1 VVINMSRRGTR
12 PPTSNIQQRLR
23 RETMP
28 HWVLDV
34 GCSMLDVFLRFGSCG
49 GGSADSRESG
59 AVGPNART
67 RLSSLIGF
75 GWRQAGPLREGIFA
89 ASVSLL
95 SLLLFASPFST
106 EAAQNGVELLDVRKI
121 WDRAPH
127 NAFTDLVR
135 FKGRWFCVFREGQAH
150 VSFDGALRVITS
162 KNGRDWTSTAL
173 LTSAD
178 GDLRDAKITVTPD
191 HRLMLSGAAALRQP
205 SEFKHQSLAW
215 FSADGRTWN
224 EPVTIGDPNLWLWR
238 VTWHKGTAYGIAYDT
253 AGERFIR
260 LYTSTDGKRFQ
271 ALVPELFNE
280 GQPNETSILFQPD
293 DTALCLLRRDGS
305 PGSGKLG
312 LARPPYTNWQ
322 WRDLGAKI
330 GGPHMIR
337 LADGRIVA
345 AVRLYDGGVR
355 TALAWLDPD
364 AGTLTEFLRLPSSG
378 DTSYAGLAWYK
389 DLLWVSYYSSHEGKT
404 CIYLAKVKITS
415 PTPRPAR

>member
-1 VVINMSRRGTR
+1 MF
-12 PPTSNIQQRLR
+12 
-23 RETMP
+23 
-28 HWVLDV
+28 
-34 GCSMLDVFLRFGSCG
+34 DVFLRFRSCG
-49 GGSADSRESG
+49 GNADSLDRGLG
-59 AVGPNART
+59 APARYSRT
-67 RLSSLIGF
+67 RLSAPLGF
-75 GWRQAGPLREGIFA
+75 GRRHAGSLTEKILA
-89 ASVSLL
+89 VSISLVSLV
-95 SLLLFASPFST
+95 LFASPFSID
-106 EAAQNGVELLDVRKI
+106 AAQAGVELLDVRKI

-135 FKGRWFCVFREGQAH
+135 FKGRWFCVFREGRAH
-150 VSFDGALRVITS
+150 VSPDGALRVITS
-162 KNGRDWTSTAL
+162 KNGKDWTSTAL
-173 LTSAD
+173 LTRAD

-205 SEFKHQSLAW
+205 AEFKHQSFAW
-215 FSADGRTWN
+215 FSTDGRTWT
-224 EPVTIGDPNLWLWR
+224 EPVSIGDPNLWLWR
-238 VTWHKGTAYGIAYDT
+238 VTWHKETAYGVAYDT

-260 LYTSTDGKRFQ
+260 LYTSTDGKRFR

-312 LARPPYTNWQ
+312 VARPPYTNWR

-355 TALAWLDPD
+355 TALAWLDAD
-364 AGTLTEFLRLPSSG
+364 AGTLTEFLRLPSGG
-378 DTSYAGLAWYK
+378 DTSYAGLACYRNV
-389 DLLWVSYYSSHEGKT
+389 LWVSYYSSHEGKT
-404 CIYLAKVKITS
+404 CIYLAKVKINS
-415 PTPRPAR
+415 L